1 MTMFSKFKEM
11 AKKSVDAVEAGI
23 DNTVKSL
30 KEEGLQATSYK
41 IGRNVGAMVQEVQ
54 NDVTEYADEIKRANK
69 KATNPVGIS
78 FKKGTASHTTAKTVV
93 AAINTMRIIGT
104 DAKNKTNELL
114 EKAEIKKPTM

>member
-1 MTMFSKFKEM
+1 MSMFNKFVDM
-11 AKKSVDAVEAGI
+11 AKKSVDVLEAGI
-23 DNTVKSL
+23 DNTVKSI

-41 IGRNVGAMVQEVQ
+41 IGKQVGTVV
-54 NDVTEYADEIKRANK
+54 NDVQQGVTDYADEIKRANK

-114 EKAEIKKPTM
+114 EKAEIKKPTI